1 MHRSETSQPICG
13 GTISPLRQAFNQIPD
28 PGYGLQN
35 NPEEKGVTTIETPY
49 LGNINIAGFTEQ
61 SGREGCDAGFLK
73 ACGEDD
79 IHLRSRKEKTWV
91 MDGD

>member
-1 MHRSETSQPICG
+1 MVGEEGAKAFRASLVAFVWIFPIFDQNCPIEDG
-13 GTISPLRQAFNQIPD
+13 LLR
-28 PGYGLQN
+28 
-35 NPEEKGVTTIETPY
+35 K
-49 LGNINIAGFTEQ
+49 
-61 SGREGCDAGFLK
+61 GFLK